1 MLTKEQI
8 ERIEAFDGKGE
19 RVLSVYLDADP
30 DSQVRRSYRIVFKD
44 MVKEAR
50 ERLEGPA
57 RRRLQEHCRGLG
69 ALLRFR

>member
-1 MLTKEQI
+1 
-8 ERIEAFDGKGE
+8 
-19 RVLSVYLDADP
+19 
-30 DSQVRRSYRIVFKD
+30 

-57 RRRLQEHCRGLG
+57 RRRLQEHCGGLG